1 MQVDSF
7 ERNVNTQ
14 RWDNRKLTQVNM
26 CEIFMNGYLVNY
38 ESYYLERTPFVTYK
52 RGRWGLHHGRLQTR
66 SEEYSGLSQASTM
79 ERFVKIVDG

>member
-1 MQVDSF
+1 MSPIIW
-7 ERNVNTQ
+7 NVH
-14 RWDNRKLTQVNM
+14 L
-26 CEIFMNGYLVNY
+26 
-38 ESYYLERTPFVTYK
+38 PFVTYK

>member
-1 MQVDSF
+1 MLFFSQASQWIYMQVDSF

-38 ESYYLERTPFVTYK
+38 ESYYLERTPSFCN
-52 RGRWGLHHGRLQTR
+52 LQTW
-66 SEEYSGLSQASTM
+66 
-79 ERFVKIVDG
+79 KIGPP